1 VKAWL
6 GKLGLPGLRLVSFT
20 LALCAFTNFA
30 IAATCPIKK
39 IRNEGNFLK
48 FNSYVVEL
56 QNPDDPVSP
65 SAWQGDMA
73 ITSPGGKQCSP
84 GGSLID
90 QSFFLAG
97 THFLY
102 IDTYNGS
109 EHVQAMIDANNC
121 AVKGT
126 SPQYAGPPHFV
137 SPDRFVYEVTNVA
150 WGDSKNRSF
159 AVIIGPDCL
168 PGKPVEAP

>member
-1 VKAWL
+1 M
-6 GKLGLPGLRLVSFT
+6 
-20 LALCAFTNFA
+20 LALCAFINVA
-30 IAATCPIKK
+30 AAATCPVRK
-39 IRNEGNFLK
+39 ITNDGNFLK
-48 FNSYVVEL
+48 FDGYVVEL
-56 QNPDDPVSP
+56 QDPDDPVSP
-65 SAWQGDMA
+65 SAWQGDMV

-121 AVKGT
+121 TVKWT
-126 SPQYAGPPHFV
+126 SPQYVGPPSFL
-137 SPDRFVYEVTNVA
+137 SPDRFRYEVTNVA
-150 WGDSKNRSF
+150 WGDSKNESF
-159 AVIIGPDCL
+159 TVKIGPDCL
-168 PGKPVEAP
+168 PGKPVTGP